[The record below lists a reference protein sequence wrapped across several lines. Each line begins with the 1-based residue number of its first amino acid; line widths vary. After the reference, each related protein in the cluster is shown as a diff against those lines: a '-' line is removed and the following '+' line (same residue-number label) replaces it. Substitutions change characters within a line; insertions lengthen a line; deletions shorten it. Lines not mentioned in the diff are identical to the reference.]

1 MQKKRSLIFLI
12 ICSLVVAM
20 LGHLFFIT
28 EWFQDRYM
36 VGPNDGLQQMVTFKK
51 LLYEQ
56 YSTGNFFYSYQ
67 FGLGGGTYSQLAF
80 YFSTSFMFM
89 LTAAFVYLLQSVQ
102 LIGPA
107 DTLFWANAAV
117 FVSIVRLAIII
128 VITTY
133 VFRYMKCNWMPAFTG
148 AAIYGL
154 SAIYFRHVTYWEF
167 FADAMLWV
175 PLLVFAVEKII
186 REAQGGWFIVAVA
199 VTLFNNFYFAYVNL
213 IFILI
218 YIMLRWKIQLVE
230 NETNR
235 LRQLKMYFVSGI
247 LGLGISAISFVP
259 AVYGYLNNHRP
270 PYSQQVPLFNWD
282 NILFNSRFV
291 IIPALFLILLFV
303 FSLYKNR
310 TFRLFAAL
318 SIIFILLHFTPIV
331 ASAFNGFSAPQYRW
345 EYLLSFTIGGCVAFG
360 LKYIDEISK
369 KKLTIASIIVTIAY
383 LFTVFFDKNI
393 SITSYLSFAVLT
405 MVLITIFL
413 LFMFIWGKDRVRLI
427 LLYTGLLIIPIVFA
441 NVFQYGLSVPGK
453 VDEVSK
459 NHLRSEDYNGEEQ
472 RQIIQQIKDRD
483 NNPFYRIDWKV
494 GSFNNTPIVQNFNG
508 MSVYGSIL
516 NKHLLY
522 FYLYDLN
529 IDMGRESVSRYATLG
544 NRANLYSLLQGKYMI
559 IEKDNNSPIPYGF
572 NKIIESENYIVFQ
585 NNNIL
590 PFARTAKMLFSEQ
603 EMKHTSVLA
612 REYAMLEGAIVP
624 NKNNTAAIP
633 KEQNIIDTATLETV
647 NALYN
652 DNKLSVTDDQG
663 GIDIIADEIHPD
675 TKDFYIRF
683 HLENLAADQ
692 GFTLKVNDYKTTR
705 KSNQSVYKTYDDNL
719 TIRVSKADKVKI
731 RLPKGDYILK
741 VIALYQEDYSKLEQ
755 AKRQATETKK
765 INWSD
770 NRITITYNNQNN
782 DNLMILPIPY
792 EKGWEV
798 KVNEETQAVKKV
810 NYAFVGFP
818 IEKGINHIQL
828 DYYPPYFRTTLVITL
843 ISLILSVVSWW
854 RARGTGT
861 LSR

>member
-1 MQKKRSLIFLI
+1 MQKKRSLISLI
-12 ICSLVVAM
+12 ICSLVVAT

-56 YSTGNFFYSYQ
+56 YTTGNFFYSYQ

-89 LTAAFVYLLQSVQ
+89 LTTAFVYLLQSVQ

-117 FVSIVRLAIII
+117 FVSIGRLAIII
-128 VITTY
+128 TITSC

-186 REAQGGWFIVAVA
+186 REARGGWFIVAVA

-218 YIMLRWKIQLVE
+218 YIIFRWIIHLDE
-230 NETNR
+230 NETHR
-235 LRQLKMYFVSGI
+235 LKQLKMYFISGT

-270 PYSQQVPLFNWD
+270 PYSQHVPLFNWD
-282 NILFNSRFV
+282 NILFNSRFL
-291 IIPALFLILLFV
+291 IIPALFLILLFI

-318 SIIFILLHFTPIV
+318 SIIFILLHFTPLV

-360 LKYIDEISK
+360 LKFIAEISK
-369 KKLTIASIIVTIAY
+369 RQLTMASTVVTIVY
-383 LFTVFFDKNI
+383 LFTVFLDKKI
-393 SITSYLSFAVLT
+393 SITSELSIAVLT
-405 MVLITIFL
+405 MTAITILFL
-413 LFMFIWGKDRVRLI
+413 FLFIWRVNRVRFI
-427 LLYTGLLIIPIVFA
+427 LLYTGLLILPIVFA

-459 NHLRSEDYNGEEQ
+459 NHLQSEDYNGEEQ
-472 RQIIQQIKDRD
+472 RQVIQQIKDRD
-483 NNPFYRIDWKV
+483 TDPFYRIDWKV

-544 NRANLYSLLQGKYMI
+544 NRANLYSLLQGKYMVR
-559 IEKDNNSPIPYGF
+559 ERDNSSPIPYGF

-585 NNNIL
+585 NENIL
-590 PFARTAKMLFSEQ
+590 PFVRTAKLLFSEQ

-612 REYAMLEGAIVP
+612 REHAMLEGAIVQD
-624 NKNNTAAIP
+624 KNDTAIP
-633 KEQNIIDTATLETV
+633 KEINIIDTATLETV
-647 NALYN
+647 NASYN
-652 DNKLSVTDDQG
+652 DNKVSVTDDKG
-663 GIDIIADEIHPD
+663 GIDILVDEIHPE
-675 TKDFYIRF
+675 TKDFYIHF

-705 KSNQSVYKTYDDNL
+705 KSNQSVYKTYDDNM
-719 TIRVSKADKVKI
+719 TIRVAKADKVKI

-741 VIALYQEDYSKLEQ
+741 DLALYQEDYSKLEQ
-755 AKRQATETKK
+755 ANRQATETEKV
-765 INWSD
+765 NWND

-798 KVNEETQAVKKV
+798 KVNEEKQAVQKV
-810 NYAFVGFP
+810 NYAFVGLP
-818 IEKGINHIQL
+818 IEKGINHIKL
-828 DYYPPYFRTTLVITL
+828 IYYPPYFRTTIVITL
-843 ISLILSVVSWW
+843 ISLILSVVSWR

>member
-1 MQKKRSLIFLI
+1 MHKKRDLIFLI
-12 ICSLVVAM
+12 ISSLIVAA
-20 LGHLFFIT
+20 LGHLFFIS

-51 LLYEQ
+51 LLYGQ
-56 YSTGNFFYSYQ
+56 YTTGNFFYSYE

-89 LTAAFVYLLQSVQ
+89 LTAALVYLLQAAQ
-102 LIGPA
+102 LVGPA

-128 VITTY
+128 AITTY
-133 VFRYMKCNWMPAFTG
+133 LFRYMKCNWMPAFTG

-154 SAIYFRHVTYWEF
+154 SAIYFRHATYWEF
-167 FADAMLWV
+167 FTDAMLWV
-175 PLLVFAVEKII
+175 PILVFAVEKII
-186 REAQGGWFIVAVA
+186 REARGGWFIGAVA

-218 YIMLRWKIQLVE
+218 YIIFRWKIQLEE

-235 LRQLKMYFVSGI
+235 LRQLKMYVVSGV
-247 LGLGISAISFVP
+247 LGLGISAVSFVP

-270 PYSQQVPLFNWD
+270 PYSQEIPLFNWD

-291 IIPALFLILLFV
+291 IIPALFLILLFL

-318 SIIFILLHFTPIV
+318 SIIFILLHFTPIA

-345 EYLLSFTIGGCVAFG
+345 EYLLSFTIGACVAFG
-360 LKYIDEISK
+360 LKEIDKISK
-369 KKLTIASIIVTIAY
+369 RQLSRASIVVTIVY
-383 LFTVFFDKNI
+383 LFTIFMDKKI
-393 SITSYLSFAVLT
+393 SIISELSFAVLT
-405 MVLITIFL
+405 MMVITILL
-413 LFMFIWGKDRVRLI
+413 LFMFILGKDRVRLI

-472 RQIIQQIKDRD
+472 RQIIQQIKDRETD
-483 NNPFYRIDWKV
+483 PFYRIDWKV
-494 GSFNNTPIVQNFNG
+494 GSFNNTPIVQNING

-559 IEKDNNSPIPYGF
+559 REKDNSSPIPYGF
-572 NKIIESENYIVFQ
+572 NKIIESENYIVLQ
-585 NNNIL
+585 NKNIL
-590 PFARTAKMLFSEQ
+590 PFVRTAKMLFSEQ

-612 REYAMLEGAIVP
+612 REYAMLEGAIVQD
-624 NKNNTAAIP
+624 KNNAAIP
-633 KEQNIIDTATLETV
+633 KKQNIIDTAALETV
-647 NALYN
+647 NASYN
-652 DNKLSVTDDQG
+652 DNKLSVTDDKG
-663 GIDIIADEIHPD
+663 GINILVDEIHPE

-719 TIRVSKADKVKI
+719 TIRVAKADKIKI

-741 VIALYQEDYSKLEQ
+741 DLALYQENYSKLEQ
-755 AKRQATETKK
+755 AKKQATETKK
-765 INWSD
+765 INWQD

-798 KVNEETQAVKKV
+798 KVNDKKQAVKKV

-818 IEKGINHIQL
+818 IEKGINHVKLI
-828 DYYPPYFRTTLVITL
+828 YYPPYFGTALVITL
-843 ISLILSVVSWW
+843 ISLILSVVSWR
-854 RARGTGT
+854 RARGKGP